1 MLPAS
6 CINCST
12 LKIFKKHLSS
22 ELESEAVKF
31 SLSVVVVGI
40 IRWKPILAHASIA
53 CEACWRRWIR
63 WIMCWCAVE
72 KLLTHS
78 LTYEYR
84 RATKVVAGMQDFNYN
99 DRLKMLS
106 LQRLEEWR
114 MRSDLIEL
122 VTFGIHESTLQW
134 IKSFLEDRQMRVT
147 VKGSYSHWVEVISG
161 VPQGS
166 VL

>member
-1 MLPAS
+1 
-6 CINCST
+6 
-12 LKIFKKHLSS
+12 
-22 ELESEAVKF
+22 
-31 SLSVVVVGI
+31 
-40 IRWKPILAHASIA
+40 
-53 CEACWRRWIR
+53 
-63 WIMCWCAVE
+63 
-72 KLLTHS
+72 
-78 LTYEYR
+78 
-84 RATKVVAGMQDFNYN
+84 MQDFNYN

-106 LQRLEEWR
+106 LQRLEERR